1 MTGSDATATR
11 GPGAADTRR
20 AGSAGT
26 AARSLESTE
35 RGSVAMYADVAMAPP
50 PVPKPGSL
58 GLRAL
63 NLLTTVNVILYRATG
78 GRLGGK
84 LVGAPVLLLD
94 HVGRKS
100 GTRRTTPLLYLA
112 DGDDLVIVGSRGG
125 SDATPAWWLNLQ
137 ASPSTTVQVGRE
149 SRRVVAREAT
159 ADERTR
165 LWPRLSAMYPDY
177 DVYQSRT
184 EREIPVIVLAP
195 A

>member
-1 MTGSDATATR
+1 
-11 GPGAADTRR
+11 
-20 AGSAGT
+20 
-26 AARSLESTE
+26 
-35 RGSVAMYADVAMAPP
+35 MAPP

-58 GLRAL
+58 GLKAL
-63 NLLTTVNVILYRATG
+63 NLLTAVNVLLYRSTG

-84 LVGAPVLLLD
+84 MAGAPVLLLD

-137 ASPSTTVQVGRE
+137 ANPSTTVQVGHAR
-149 SRRVVAREAT
+149 RRVVARQAA
-159 ADERTR
+159 ADERAR
-165 LWPRLSAMYPDY
+165 LWPELTAMYPDY
-177 DVYQSRT
+177 DVYQGRT
-184 EREIPVIVLAP
+184 EREIPVIVLSP